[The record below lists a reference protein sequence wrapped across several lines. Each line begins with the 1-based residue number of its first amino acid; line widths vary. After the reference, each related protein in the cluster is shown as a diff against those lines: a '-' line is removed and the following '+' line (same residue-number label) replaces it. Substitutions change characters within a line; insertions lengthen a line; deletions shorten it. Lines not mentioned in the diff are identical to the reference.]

1 MKLIL
6 SIALLVAFVPTSFAA
21 AATVPNYESL
31 MAQVH
36 VLQARLTDIQMSNM
50 ARVLGVS
57 TSNLFQVTSNN
68 QLIAQ
73 SYVPV
78 TVQLANGW
86 CADMVAIDSFK
97 NTSIVCTHEGNTIFK
112 K

>member
-1 MKLIL
+1 MKYIL
-6 SIALLVAFVPTSFAA
+6 SIAMVVALFPTSFVAA
-21 AATVPNYESL
+21 SEPNYESL

-78 TVQLANGW
+78 TLKLATSW
-86 CADMVAIDSFK
+86 CADMVAVDSFK
-97 NTSIVCTHEGNTIFK
+97 NTSIECTHEGSIIFK